1 MSPELTPY
9 LGPITDAVLVGIV
22 VFLRIGAALAVLPAF
37 GERGVPMR
45 VRIAIAIAFTLV
57 VAPAMAPSILPQI
70 SDGALLLQ
78 FFFTETAAGLVLG
91 LGIRMFIFVLQTAG
105 EMAAQSASLAQIF
118 AGSNT
123 AEALPAF
130 GNLFLFS
137 GLALATLAGL
147 HIKVAA
153 AFILSYQIFPLGE
166 LVSAATLSEWGI
178 HRVSR
183 VFSFAFS
190 LAAPFIIVSL
200 VYNLAL
206 GVINRAMP
214 QLMVAF
220 VGAPAISGGGIIV
233 LFLTLPT
240 ILAVWLA
247 SFDAFLADPTI
258 LR

>member
-1 MSPELTPY
+1 MTQDLTPFF
-9 LGPITDAVLVGIV
+9 GPVTDAVLVGIV

-45 VRIAIAIAFTLV
+45 VRIAIGIAFTLI
-57 VAPAMAPSILPQI
+57 VAPAIAPSVLPRVSQ
-70 SDGALLLQ
+70 GTLPLH
-78 FFFTETAAGLVLG
+78 FFFTEAAAGLVLG
-91 LGIRMFIFVLQTAG
+91 LGIRMFIFILQTAG

-123 AEALPAF
+123 TEALPAF

-147 HIKVAA
+147 HIKVAT

-166 LVSAATLSEWGI
+166 LTAASTLTEWGI

-220 VGAPAISGGGIIV
+220 VGAPAISGGGIII

-240 ILAVWLA
+240 ILAIWLA